1 MTVGLIEGKKMLS
14 YTSEPS
20 LLILPSIV
28 TGSVVYETQQP
39 NVLAQLQA
47 LNKQLQ
53 NQNLELSKKC
63 AELIAENSSL
73 HKSISSLLPMKV
85 EIESSRNMN
94 AAWQWEKTALTLEF
108 DKLLKTVDM
117 VQNERDI
124 LWERVQELSN
134 PAEVQRRLDEA
145 DKLYR
150 QAQSDLAS
158 KKQENTVIETQQ
170 PELQPTNDMQAR
182 KSWKTTP
189 EIFLNAQVEM

>member
-20 LLILPSIV
+20 LLIPPSIV
-28 TGSVVYETQQP
+28 TGSVFYETQQP

-145 DKLYR
+145 NKLYQ
-150 QAQSDLAS
+150 QAQSEFDS
-158 KKQENTVIETQQ
+158 KKQENPVIETRQ
-170 PELQPTNDMQAR
+170 PEMQPTNDMQAR
-182 KSWKTTP
+182 KTTL
-189 EIFLNAQVEM
+189 ENAQVEIWMSC